1 MDMCVS
7 LGTHT
12 HSSQVTQCPLLPQ
25 QAPSD
30 LCRVGVPARP
40 GSGGGG
46 CGGGLGTLS
55 SSHSSLPGPRKHCK
69 IQTKQGRAEETTLPN
84 TLTFPG
90 VM

>member
-46 CGGGLGTLS
+46 CGGAGHALI
-55 SSHSSLPGPRKHCK
+55 LPF
-69 IQTKQGRAEETTLPN
+69 LPARPKEALQN
-84 TLTFPG
+84 SDQAREG
-90 VM
+90 